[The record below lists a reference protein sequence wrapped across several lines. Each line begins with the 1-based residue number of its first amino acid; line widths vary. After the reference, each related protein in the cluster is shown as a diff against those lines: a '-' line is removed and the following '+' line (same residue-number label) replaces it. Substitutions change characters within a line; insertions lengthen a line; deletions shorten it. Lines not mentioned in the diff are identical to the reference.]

1 MRLSK
6 NWNGAA
12 WVSETLGDW
21 LRRATSELS
30 AVGVE
35 SANLEAQVMA
45 AAAYGVD
52 RTQILI
58 HPEWP
63 VHPEA
68 ELILSRRL
76 KREPL
81 AYILGWRE
89 FYGHRFSVGPGVL
102 IPRQETE
109 TLVEAAL
116 ALELPPDA
124 RVLDIGCGSGAICI
138 SLALARPSW
147 QVEAVD
153 ISPMAVEFTK
163 RNALALAANIS
174 VSEQNVFRSSFQYD
188 FALIVSNPPYVR
200 THDPL
205 QPEVGVFEPAEA
217 LFGGEDGLVFYR
229 DLAARGTAWLR
240 PEGWMLLEVGD
251 DQASE
256 VEELFR
262 ASRWRVQA
270 SVEDLGGVP
279 RVVRAQRL

>member
-1 MRLSK
+1 M
-6 NWNGAA
+6 
-12 WVSETLGDW
+12 SETLGDW

-30 AVGVE
+30 AVGIE

-52 RTQILI
+52 RTHILI

-89 FYGHRFSVGPGVL
+89 FYGHRFAVGPGVL

-109 TLVEAAL
+109 TLVESAL
-116 ALELPPDA
+116 ALDLPSDA

-138 SLALARPSW
+138 SLALARPVW

-153 ISPMAVEFTK
+153 ISPTAIDFTK
-163 RNALALAANIS
+163 RNAVSLGANLS
-174 VSEQNVFRSSFQYD
+174 VSERNVFESSFQTVFD
-188 FALIVSNPPYVR
+188 LVVSNPPYVR

-270 SVEDLGGVP
+270 SVEDLGGVL
-279 RVVRAQRL
+279 RVVRAQRP